1 MADPRL
7 KRSRPAQGQSLYDY
21 IVRSEGKG
29 KEGRPGYTYRDHK
42 GNLTV
47 GVGHLITRNDP
58 VLKRVA
64 GENYNVIVSGR
75 RPLSDKQMQQ
85 LFDYD
90 VQSKISLA
98 KRKLGN
104 FDNLP
109 KSTQNAIVDGFF
121 RGDLSGS
128 PKTLKLMN
136 SGDFKSA
143 AIEYLNNK
151 EYRESRKAGT
161 GVAPRMERNAAEF
174 RLVGPTKRIVHPVKV
189 KTRPLMKRTEGEG
202 VVRGGDGQQYYRI
215 RKARS

>member
-7 KRSRPAQGQSLYDY
+7 KRSRPVQGQSLYDY

-29 KEGRPGYTYRDHK
+29 KEGRPGYAYRDHK

-47 GVGHLITRNDP
+47 GVGHLVTRNDP

-75 RPLSDKQMQQ
+75 TPLSDRQMQQ
-85 LFDYD
+85 LFDHD
-90 VQSKISLA
+90 VQSKVSLA

-151 EYRESRKAGT
+151 EYRESKKAKT
-161 GVAPRMERNAAEF
+161 GVAPRMERNANIF
-174 RLVGPTKRIVHPVKV
+174 RSSQVIQGSSRPKIK
-189 KTRPLMKRTEGEG
+189 KTLEGEG
-202 VVRGGDGQQYYRI
+202 VIIGGDGKQYYRL